1 MGRVEAAERK
11 LATVLFAD
19 LVGSTALGEQQ
30 DPERTRALLERFYD
44 AMADEIGRAGGTV
57 EKFAGDAVM
66 AVFGV
71 PEAHEDHAE
80 RALHAALAM
89 QRRLATDFDGALAL
103 RIGVDTGEV
112 VAGRAREGSSFVTG
126 DAVNVAARLEQAS
139 EPGTI
144 VIGART
150 AEAVRGAFE
159 LGPAFEVD
167 AKGKSDPVVAQ
178 ELVRALTLMRPRGL
192 RGGARAFVGRDTE
205 LALLQAIYGHAAQQ
219 GEPHVVTLMG
229 DAGVGKTTLVRELW
243 RWLSEQVPQPLQRT
257 GRCLAYGHV
266 TYWALG
272 EILREQLG
280 ILENEEQESVR
291 RRLGER
297 EILGLALGLDVAGE
311 AHPLAV
317 RELFQEAWVELL
329 GELTAA
335 TPTVVLVEDLHW
347 AEDPL
352 LDLLE
357 RVARDVRGPLLVI
370 GTARPELLD
379 RRPAWGGGRRNA
391 SLVWLDALS
400 PVESAA
406 MLDELVPGELSPET
420 RQALVER
427 AEGNPFFLEELLAAF
442 VETRAVVED
451 LPDSV
456 QAILSARVDRLA
468 SGDKAALQAA
478 SVIGRIFWSGPTLEL
493 VGGEP
498 VDWAALED
506 RDFIRRRPGSSL
518 GGETEYAF
526 KHALTREVV
535 YGSVPKARR
544 ARLHAAFA
552 AWLERTGGG
561 RDEDAALLAHHFAQ
575 AAGRED
581 ADLAWADAPDELER
595 LRVRA
600 VRWLRRAA
608 DLAIRRYDLD
618 EGVADLQRALELC
631 EPHERSGLWRE
642 IGRASALKFDGERFW
657 EAMKRAV
664 KLTDDPEEQA
674 DILGDLAFQTAIR
687 SGMWPRRPEH
697 DEIEGWIQQALELA
711 EPESPGRARA
721 LIARAYWNPSEE
733 RAAALEGSAL
743 AERSG
748 DLVLRSYAWGARA
761 SAAFA
766 ERKYGESFDW
776 AYKRVELIPE
786 LADPDHHTEIYEE
799 LVPPAVLTGRFE
811 EALRLV
817 DAHEKL
823 SRRLTPHHRI
833 HAIAMELEVKELM
846 GEWTSIRERAPLVER
861 LVAENLG
868 TPCIRNSRSLLVEAV
883 AHAYAGAD
891 DSARRLEE
899 RALEIA
905 FEGFG
910 FRLFGPRVRLALLR
924 NELDAV
930 EEMIDETVARRGHDW
945 MVTSAMVTTRLDGLL
960 ALGRLEDVEREAAP
974 LAEVSSVLRPFALRA
989 LGLARQDEALL
1000 RDAIEGFEGYG
1011 LGFYAEE
1018 TRRRLVLEA

>member
-1 MGRVEAAERK
+1 MEAAERK

-30 DPERTRALLERFYD
+30 DPERTRAQLERFYD

-89 QRRLATDFDGALAL
+89 QRRLESLVDGALEL

-112 VAGRAREGSSFVTG
+112 VSGRAREGSSFVTG
-126 DAVNVAARLEQAS
+126 DAVNVAARLEQSAA
-139 EPGTI
+139 PGAI
-144 VIGART
+144 VVGART
-150 AEAVRGAFE
+150 AELVRGAFE
-159 LGPAFEVD
+159 LGSAFEVA
-167 AKGKSDPVVAQ
+167 AKGKAEPVVAYK
-178 ELVRALTLMRPRGL
+178 LVRALTLMRPRGL
-192 RGGARAFVGRDTE
+192 RGGARSFVGRDTE
-205 LALLQAIYGHAAQQ
+205 LALLQAIYGHTVEQR
-219 GEPHVVTLMG
+219 EPHVVTLMG

-243 RWLSEQVPQPLQRT
+243 QWLAAQAPQPLQRT

-272 EILREQLG
+272 EILREHLG
-280 ILENEEQESVR
+280 ILENEEQAAVR

-297 EILGLALGLDVAGE
+297 SILGLALGLDVAGD

-317 RELFQEAWVELL
+317 RELFQESWVGLL
-329 GELTAA
+329 SELTAEA
-335 TPTVVLVEDLHW
+335 PTVVLVEDLHW

-357 RVARDVRGPLLVI
+357 RIARDVRGPLLVI

-391 SLVWLDALS
+391 SLVWLDGLS
-400 PVESAA
+400 RVESAA
-406 MLDELVPGELSPET
+406 MLDELVPGELSVET
-420 RQALVER
+420 RHALVER
-427 AEGNPFFLEELLAAF
+427 AEGNPFFLEELLTAF
-442 VETRAVVED
+442 LETGTVVED

-498 VDWAALED
+498 VNWAALED

-518 GGETEYAF
+518 GRETEYAF

-552 AWLERTGGG
+552 AWLERMGGG

-575 AAGRED
+575 AAGPDD
-581 ADLAWADAPDELER
+581 ADLAWANAPDELDR
-595 LRVRA
+595 LRMRA

-608 DLAIRRYDLD
+608 ELAIRRYDLD
-618 EGVADLQRALELC
+618 EGMADLQRALELC
-631 EPHERSGLWRE
+631 EPHERSKLWRE

-657 EAMKRAV
+657 EAMKRAL
-664 KLTDDPEEQA
+664 KLTDDAQEQA
-674 DILGDLAFQTAIR
+674 DMLGDLAFQTAIR
-687 SGMWPRRPEH
+687 SGMWTRRPDH
-697 DEIEGWIQQALELA
+697 DEVESWIQRALELA
-711 EPESPGRARA
+711 EPESAARARA

-733 RAAALEGSAL
+733 RAAAHEGSAL
-743 AERSG
+743 AEQSG

-766 ERKYGESFDW
+766 EREYEESLDW
-776 AYKRVELIPE
+776 AQRRVGLLPE
-786 LADPDHHTEIYEE
+786 IADPDHHTEIYEE
-799 LVPPAVLTGRFE
+799 LIPPCALMGRFQK
-811 EALRLV
+811 ALRLV
-817 DAHEKL
+817 EAHEEL

-833 HAIAMELEVKELM
+833 HSIAMELEVKELM
-846 GEWTSIRERAPLVER
+846 GEWSSIRERGAFVER
-861 LVAENLG
+861 RVTENLG
-868 TPCIRNSRSLLVEAV
+868 TPCIRNARSLLVEAV
-883 AHAYAGAD
+883 AHAYGGERDA
-891 DSARRLEE
+891 ARQLEE

-910 FRLFGPRVRLALLR
+910 FRLFGPRARLALLR
-924 NELDAV
+924 DELDVV
-930 EEMIDETVARRGHDW
+930 EEMLDEDIFRRGHDW
-945 MVTSAMVTTRLDGLL
+945 MVTSAMITTRLDGLL
-960 ALGRLEDVEREAAP
+960 ALGRLEEAEREATP
-974 LAEVSSVLRPFALRA
+974 LATAHSVLRPFGLRA
-989 LGLARQDEALL
+989 LGVARQEETLL
-1000 RDAIEGFEGYG
+1000 RSAIESFESFG
-1011 LGFYAEE
+1011 LTWHAEQ
-1018 TRRRLVLEA
+1018 TRLVLEA